1 METDLVPMSHAVI
14 LLEQT
19 LVVRDAVFA
28 VDPAV
33 SRRAVSC
40 GDGMGCWATPALLG
54 KRGEMGA
61 VLCFGGE
68 GAGWGLRGG

>member
-1 METDLVPMSHAVI
+1 METDLVPRSHAVI

-33 SRRAVSC
+33 RRRAVSC
-40 GDGMGCWATPALLG
+40 GDGMGCWATSALL
-54 KRGEMGA
+54 GEMGA
-61 VLCFGGE
+61 VLCFGDE